1 MNKLMEISVSYI
13 TPNQE
18 KIRITSH
25 KGAYH
30 FIIKN
35 WNLNIIEFQ
44 EECKVILMNK
54 GNFVLGIFDVSKG
67 GIDSSVVDIRII
79 LSVALKCHATQIILV
94 HNHPSGSLT
103 PSNSDKNITEKLS
116 KACDLLNLTL
126 LDHLIISKNNY
137 YSLNKEDNFL

>member
-1 MNKLMEISVSYI
+1 MEISVIYN
-13 TPNQE
+13 TNNQE
-18 KIRITSH
+18 RIRITNH
-25 KGAYH
+25 TEAYEL
-30 FIIKN
+30 IIKN

-44 EECKVILMNK
+44 EECKLILLNK

-79 LSVALKCHATQIILV
+79 LSVALKCHATQLILV

-126 LDHLIISKNNY
+126 LDHLIITRNDY

>member
-1 MNKLMEISVSYI
+1 MDQLVEISVSYN
-13 TPNQE
+13 TTNQQR
-18 KIRITSH
+18 IRITSH
-25 KGAYH
+25 KEAYEL
-30 FIIKN
+30 IIKN

-79 LSVALKCHATQIILV
+79 LSVALKCHASQLILV
-94 HNHPSGSLT
+94 HNHPSGRLT

-116 KACDLLNLTL
+116 RACDLLNLTL
-126 LDHLIISKNNY
+126 LDHLIITRNDY

>member
-1 MNKLMEISVSYI
+1 MNQLMEISVSYN
-13 TPNQE
+13 TTNQQR
-18 KIRITSH
+18 IRITSH
-25 KGAYH
+25 KEAYEL
-30 FIIKN
+30 IIKN

-79 LSVALKCHATQIILV
+79 LSVALKCHATQLILV

>member
-1 MNKLMEISVSYI
+1 MDQLMEISVSYN
-13 TPNQE
+13 TTNQQR
-18 KIRITSH
+18 IRITSH
-25 KGAYH
+25 KEAYEL
-30 FIIKN
+30 IIKN

-79 LSVALKCHATQIILV
+79 LSVALKCHATQLILV
-94 HNHPSGSLT
+94 HNHPSGRLT

-116 KACDLLNLTL
+116 RACDLLNLTL
-126 LDHLIISKNNY
+126 LDHLIITRNDY

>member
-1 MNKLMEISVSYI
+1 MNQLMEISVNYN
-13 TPNQE
+13 TTNQQRV
-18 KIRITSH
+18 RITSH
-25 KGAYH
+25 KEAYEL
-30 FIIKN
+30 IIKN

-79 LSVALKCHATQIILV
+79 LAVALKCNATQLILV

-126 LDHLIISKNNY
+126 LDHLIITRNDY

>member
-1 MNKLMEISVSYI
+1 MNQLMEISVNYN
-13 TPNQE
+13 TTNQQRV
-18 KIRITSH
+18 RITSH
-25 KGAYH
+25 KEAYEL
-30 FIIKN
+30 IIKN

-79 LSVALKCHATQIILV
+79 LAVALKCSATQLILV

-126 LDHLIISKNNY
+126 LDHLIITRNDY

>member
-1 MNKLMEISVSYI
+1 MNQLMEISVSYK
-13 TPNQE
+13 TTNQQR
-18 KIRITSH
+18 IRITSH
-25 KGAYH
+25 KEAYEL
-30 FIIKN
+30 IIKN

-44 EECKVILMNK
+44 EECKVILLNK

-79 LSVALKCHATQIILV
+79 LSVALKCHATQLILV
-94 HNHPSGSLT
+94 HNHPSGSLM

>member
-1 MNKLMEISVSYI
+1 MNQLMEISVSYN
-13 TPNQE
+13 TTNQQR
-18 KIRITSH
+18 IRITSH
-25 KGAYH
+25 KEAYEL
-30 FIIKN
+30 IIKN

-79 LSVALKCHATQIILV
+79 LSVALKCHATQLILV

-126 LDHLIISKNNY
+126 LDHLIITRNDY

>member
-1 MNKLMEISVSYI
+1 MNQLMEISVSYN
-13 TPNQE
+13 TTNQQR
-18 KIRITSH
+18 IRITSH
-25 KGAYH
+25 KEAYEL
-30 FIIKN
+30 IIKN

-79 LSVALKCHATQIILV
+79 LSVALKCHATQLILV

-126 LDHLIISKNNY
+126 LDHLIISKNDY

>member
-1 MNKLMEISVSYI
+1 MNQLMEISVSYN
-13 TPNQE
+13 TTNQ
-18 KIRITSH
+18 KRIRITSH
-25 KGAYH
+25 KEAYEL
-30 FIIKN
+30 IIKN

-79 LSVALKCHATQIILV
+79 LSVALKCHATQLILV

-116 KACDLLNLTL
+116 KACYLLNLTL
-126 LDHLIISKNNY
+126 LDHLIITRNDY

>member
-1 MNKLMEISVSYI
+1 MNQLMEISVNYN
-13 TPNQE
+13 TTNQQRV
-18 KIRITSH
+18 RITSH
-25 KGAYH
+25 KEAYEL
-30 FIIKN
+30 IIKN

-79 LSVALKCHATQIILV
+79 LAVALKCNATQLILV

-126 LDHLIISKNNY
+126 LDHLIITRNDY
-137 YSLNKEDNFL
+137 YSLNKENNFL